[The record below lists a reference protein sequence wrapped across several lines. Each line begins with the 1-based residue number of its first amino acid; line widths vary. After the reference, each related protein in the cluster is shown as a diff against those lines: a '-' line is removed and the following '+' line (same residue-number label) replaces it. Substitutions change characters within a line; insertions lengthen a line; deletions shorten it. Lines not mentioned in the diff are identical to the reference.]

1 MKKLLCL
8 VLALG
13 FRSGFGADEEKN
25 PVSRVVGLLGDLK
38 TRIEKDGKTEQKTF
52 DKFAC
57 WCEQTTGKTASTITS
72 VKEQLKTTGNMI
84 LKLRGSVAMRSSEI
98 KGLAE
103 DITTN
108 QNQQGEQTSIREKEN
123 ASFMAEKA
131 ELESALSALEKGI
144 TVLKAATHGSAF
156 VQTTQWASTVSEVVS
171 KMSVAS
177 LGMKLSEKQLV
188 GLSQLSGK
196 SAGAYAPQS
205 ATIQGILSDM
215 YTTFSKNLQTGTG
228 DEAKSHRNYEALM
241 ATYQKQLNTLQE
253 SLVKKQQRKTE
264 DEVQLAD
271 SMQSYTDSEEQL
283 KSEIKLF
290 DATKGSCTKKTS
302 AWSKR
307 SALRTT
313 ELEGIS
319 KALAILSSDE
329 SKELFSKSIKPGFS
343 KGGAAAF
350 IQVSSDFVTGTGTQ
364 KAINAL
370 ETHARQTNSF
380 RLAALAAEVR
390 MGGHFDKVLKTIGSL
405 LVQLEKEEDADIKK
419 VDGCKDNYQEI
430 NKKKGKLDWKIEN
443 NQAKVQTH
451 EKAVSQKDDKK
462 TVTVKDIETAGKML
476 TDMEKKRKA
485 ENDEY
490 KQSKSD
496 DEKAI
501 VLLQKA
507 KGALASYYKKNLL
520 QVDAEPDMKLS
531 ENDSAEGQ
539 ANGVLSLLDMI
550 IEDLNGELA
559 ESKSAEASAQL
570 DYEKMTKAVQTQK
583 AKLTRSKINLEGQIA
598 EERSAKNAEK
608 NLQKE
613 NEKEL
618 KNQKTT
624 EADLKKTCD
633 DAIKLQPERRE
644 KRKVES
650 DGLKQARDFLSGM
663 QADALVQTAG
673 HKSEKE
679 VFPTFGSLSFL
690 QRM

>member
-1 MKKLLCL
+1 M
-8 VLALG
+8 
-13 FRSGFGADEEKN
+13 
-25 PVSRVVGLLGDLK
+25 
-38 TRIEKDGKTEQKTF
+38 F

-108 QNQQGEQTSIREKEN
+108 QNRQGEQTSIREKEN

-350 IQVSSDFVTGTGTQ
+350 IQVSSDFVTGTGT
-364 KAINAL
+364 
-370 ETHARQTNSF
+370 
-380 RLAALAAEVR
+380 
-390 MGGHFDKVLKTIGSL
+390 
-405 LVQLEKEEDADIKK
+405 
-419 VDGCKDNYQEI
+419 
-430 NKKKGKLDWKIEN
+430 
-443 NQAKVQTH
+443 
-451 EKAVSQKDDKK
+451 
-462 TVTVKDIETAGKML
+462 
-476 TDMEKKRKA
+476 
-485 ENDEY
+485 
-490 KQSKSD
+490 
-496 DEKAI
+496 
-501 VLLQKA
+501 
-507 KGALASYYKKNLL
+507 
-520 QVDAEPDMKLS
+520 
-531 ENDSAEGQ
+531 
-539 ANGVLSLLDMI
+539 
-550 IEDLNGELA
+550 
-559 ESKSAEASAQL
+559 
-570 DYEKMTKAVQTQK
+570 
-583 AKLTRSKINLEGQIA
+583 
-598 EERSAKNAEK
+598 
-608 NLQKE
+608 
-613 NEKEL
+613 
-618 KNQKTT
+618 
-624 EADLKKTCD
+624 
-633 DAIKLQPERRE
+633 
-644 KRKVES
+644 
-650 DGLKQARDFLSGM
+650 
-663 QADALVQTAG
+663 
-673 HKSEKE
+673 
-679 VFPTFGSLSFL
+679 
-690 QRM
+690 